1 MIVHVYDL
9 TGSAT
14 CSVFE
19 TSAENG
25 KPQET
30 SSHSINRVLIIPE
43 THTNRAPYLQH
54 NEQPILQDLVNEKG
68 EFSYRNAWHWQ
79 EYFHD
84 LEEGGNAGVISHFF
98 EALSQESYF
107 GQADRNII
115 LIPDNFSPNT
125 QEYILRN
132 CRLSREKTYL
142 LWRSVATAIGYRKRL
157 QDAKVKNGEEIAII
171 DIQACETQV
180 SILTMLE
187 HEGKLIPQ
195 RRAYKSKSNAYPY
208 HQGEESS
215 ITYTNA
221 SGKRSDFYNSTFY
234 GKEGDC
240 VVWNDMHRRFEV
252 QSFKPDDGPTL
263 IIPYYCIRSVQE
275 ETCCIQIG
283 GSSSALPYHQKMLM
297 DRDNKH
303 MLYGAAKF
311 GVLAHTNK
319 ILYFDQCDGLYL
331 VVGNRREQRYR
342 AKELIPLNKYS
353 PGGKPVIGEM
363 NEDCYLEAN
372 SPAASFYLLTGER
385 EDLNSTPLKLY
396 THEFEVGREHAKSKL
411 KLYPSIIPGQGI
423 AQVRVESDII
433 QGDVH
438 LDLLKMNET
447 KETINTLK
455 MPLRWPIAI
464 PGVVAQTSI
473 WLKRGVQLSVRD
485 YIRREIAD
493 GSMFAQ
499 SQWPNRFKD
508 GEERFE
514 RWNVFGSREG
524 RERPKDPSFDFD
536 NFFSELSLDYA
547 TCSDVNRKNNL
558 LGMISWTY
566 CRSDELFQEVKRDC
580 IHFIQGHHTDLDS
593 RRLFT
598 ACANL
603 FYTDDELKLFFNAFS
618 DFIRS
623 CVISE
628 ETRGLAS
635 WTRAL
640 SELLINHPHMLSL
653 FSDNLCSNTI
663 KNLGKLIKHVRY
675 EPNKLRFSLKCILY
689 LLTRRKYNYDFY
701 SSNREIEFMKYAL
714 SYLSPLY
721 DMRIIVEKFLDGTAT
736 IDDIPFD

>member
-30 SSHSINRVLIIPE
+30 ALYAINKVLITPDA
-43 THTNRAPYLQH
+43 HTNRTPYLQ
-54 NEQPILQDLVNEKG
+54 NSEQPILQDLVNEQG
-68 EFSYRNAWHWQ
+68 EFSYRNACRWQ
-79 EYFHD
+79 EKFHD
-84 LEEGGNAGVISHFF
+84 LAECGNAGVINHFF
-98 EALSQESYF
+98 EALSQELYF

-125 QEYILRN
+125 QEHILRN
-132 CRLSREKTYL
+132 CRLPREKTYL
-142 LWRSVATAIGYRKRL
+142 LWRSVAVAIGY
-157 QDAKVKNGEEIAII
+157 GEELGKENEIAVV
-171 DIQACETQV
+171 DIQANETMV
-180 SILTMLE
+180 SKLAILDYK
-187 HEGKLIPQ
+187 GKRIPQ
-195 RRAYKSKSNAYPY
+195 RRAYKVLEPDKGFNLSLPY
-208 HQGEESS
+208 FRLKDKGSREHYVDEGGK
-215 ITYTNA
+215 TN
-221 SGKRSDFYNSTFY
+221 SFYDSTFY
-234 GKEGDC
+234 GIEGNC
-240 VVWNDMHRRFEV
+240 VIWNETKRSFESRCFV
-252 QSFKPDDGPTL
+252 RKSSDSLTVPSYYFKTGTL
-263 IIPYYCIRSVQE
+263 
-275 ETCCIQIG
+275 CIQIG
-283 GSSSALPYHQKMLM
+283 GNSSALPNHQNLLRDK
-297 DRDNKH
+297 DNKH
-303 MLYGAAKF
+303 MLYGAAQF
-311 GVLAHTNK
+311 GAAAHTNR

-342 AKELIPLNKYS
+342 AKELIPVNKYS
-353 PGGKPVIGEM
+353 PGGKPIIGEM
-363 NEDCYLEAN
+363 NDDCYLEAN
-372 SPAASFYLLTGER
+372 SPAARFYLLTGEGD
-385 EDLNSTPLKLY
+385 DLNSTPLKLY
-396 THEFEVGREHAKSKL
+396 THEFDVGREHGKAKL

-423 AQVRVESDII
+423 AQVRVESHII

-438 LDLLKMNET
+438 LDLLKMNDT
-447 KETINTLK
+447 DKTINTLK

-473 WLKRGVQLSVRD
+473 WKRTAVQLHVRD
-485 YIRREIAD
+485 YIRRGIAD

-499 SQWPNRFKD
+499 SQWPNRLKN
-508 GEERFE
+508 GEERFV
-514 RWNVFGSREG
+514 RWNVFGSKEG
-524 RERPKDPSFDFD
+524 RERPQDSSFDFD
-536 NFFSELSLDYA
+536 KFFSELSLDYA
-547 TCSDVNRKNNL
+547 TCKDINHKNDL

-580 IHFIQGHHTDLDS
+580 KHFIQGHQTNLDS

-603 FYTDDELKLFFNAFS
+603 FYTDDELKLFFNSFS
-618 DFIRS
+618 NFIRN
-623 CVISE
+623 CVSSK
-628 ETRGLAS
+628 ETRGLAN

-653 FSDNLCSNTI
+653 FSDNLCCNTI

-689 LLTRRKYNYDFY
+689 LLSRRKYNYDFY
-701 SSNREIEFMKYAL
+701 SSSREIDFMKNAL